1 MTSFDIEYSHKVA
14 IQELQVRYSIA
25 IDSGDYNILD
35 DIFTPD
41 AVGIY
46 GSPYIGIEEI
56 KKAMFDGCDYLT
68 SVQHLNGNHW
78 ASIQGVNATAGCYL
92 HVIQHLVDTPG
103 GDLHEMGGVYDDQL
117 IFTDNGWRI
126 TERKITIK
134 WSKGNTL
141 IRDSKPR

>member
-1 MTSFDIEYSHKVA
+1 MTSFDSEYAHKVA

-46 GSPYIGIEEI
+46 GRPYIGIEEI
-56 KKAMFDGCDYLT
+56 KKAMFAGCDYLT

-126 TERKITIK
+126 TERKVTIK

>member
-1 MTSFDIEYSHKVA
+1 MTSFDSEYAHKVA

-46 GSPYIGIEEI
+46 GRPYIGIEEI
-56 KKAMFDGCDYLT
+56 KKAMFAGCDYLT

-103 GDLHEMGGVYDDQL
+103 GDFHEMGGVYDDQL

-126 TERKITIK
+126 TERKVTIK

>member
-1 MTSFDIEYSHKVA
+1 MTSFDSEHAHKLA
-14 IQELQVRYSIA
+14 IQDLQVRYSVA

-46 GSPYIGIEEI
+46 GRPYIGIEEI

>member
-1 MTSFDIEYSHKVA
+1 MTSFDSEYAHKVA

-46 GSPYIGIEEI
+46 GRPYIGIEEI
-56 KKAMFDGCDYLT
+56 KKAMFAGCDYLT

-117 IFTDNGWRI
+117 IFTDNGWWI
-126 TERKITIK
+126 TERKVTIK

>member
-1 MTSFDIEYSHKVA
+1 MTSFDSEYAHKVA

-46 GSPYIGIEEI
+46 GRPYIGIEEI
-56 KKAMFDGCDYLT
+56 KKAMFAGCDYLT

-78 ASIQGVNATAGCYL
+78 ASIHGVNATAGCYL

-117 IFTDNGWRI
+117 VLTGSGWRI
-126 TERKITIK
+126 TERKIDIK

>member
-1 MTSFDIEYSHKVA
+1 MTSFDSQYAHKLA
-14 IQELQVRYSIA
+14 IQDLQVRYSVA

-46 GSPYIGIEEI
+46 GRPYIGIEEI

-78 ASIQGVNATAGCYL
+78 ASIHGVNATAGCYL

>member
-1 MTSFDIEYSHKVA
+1 MRSFDSEYAHKLA
-14 IQELQVRYSIA
+14 IQDLQVRYSVA

-35 DIFTPD
+35 DIFAPD

-46 GSPYIGIEEI
+46 GRAYIGIEEI

-78 ASIQGVNATAGCYL
+78 ASIHGVNATAGCYL

-134 WSKGNTL
+134 CSKGNTL

>member
-1 MTSFDIEYSHKVA
+1 MTSVENEYTHKAA
-14 IQELQVRYSIA
+14 IQELQVLYSIA
-25 IDSGDYNILD
+25 IDSGDYDILD
-35 DIFTPD
+35 KVFTPD

-46 GSPYIGIEEI
+46 GRPFNGIEEI
-56 KKAMFDGCDYLT
+56 KQAMFDGCDYLT

-78 ASIQGVNATAGCYL
+78 ASIQGTNATAGCYL
-92 HVIQHLVDTPG
+92 HVIQHLIDTPG

-117 IFTDNGWRI
+117 VLTDSGWRI

>member
-1 MTSFDIEYSHKVA
+1 MTSFDSEYAHKLA

-46 GSPYIGIEEI
+46 GRPYIGIEEI

-78 ASIQGVNATAGCYL
+78 ASIHGVNATAGCYL

-134 WSKGNTL
+134 WSKGNTR

>member
-1 MTSFDIEYSHKVA
+1 MTSFDSEYAHKLA
-14 IQELQVRYSIA
+14 IQDLQVRYSVA

-46 GSPYIGIEEI
+46 GRPYIGIEEI

-78 ASIQGVNATAGCYL
+78 ASIHGVNATAGCYL

>member
-1 MTSFDIEYSHKVA
+1 MTSFDSEYTHKLA

-46 GSPYIGIEEI
+46 GRPYIGIEEI

-78 ASIQGVNATAGCYL
+78 AAIHGVNATAGCYL

>member
-1 MTSFDIEYSHKVA
+1 MTSFDSEYAHKVA

-46 GSPYIGIEEI
+46 GRPYIGIEEI
-56 KKAMFDGCDYLT
+56 KKAMFAGCDYLT